1 MSISATLAGVVDS
14 SRALYDAAVII
25 DPHTDITGL
34 VLAGGRAT
42 RMGGLDKGLQPYQ
55 GLPLARHALNRLTP
69 QVASVM
75 INANRNLMDYE
86 AMGVT
91 VWPDD
96 LPDFPG
102 PLAGMLAGLRHCRTP
117 YLATVPCD
125 SPLLPMDLVAR
136 LTAGLAPDDADMA
149 TAYTREGDK
158 LFPQPVFCLM
168 KVSLFDRL
176 RAFIQSGERKTGA
189 WPRSQRNAQVIF
201 EDEAAFMNINTL
213 EELGARRPAP

>member
-1 MSISATLAGVVDS
+1 V
-14 SRALYDAAVII
+14 VII
-25 DPHTDITGL
+25 DPQTDITGL

-55 GLPLARHALNRLTP
+55 GLPLVRHVLNRLTP

-75 INANRNLMDYE
+75 INANRNLTEYE
-86 AMGVT
+86 AMGVP
-91 VWPDD
+91 VWPDE

-102 PLAGMLAGLRHCRTP
+102 PLAGMLAGLGHCRTP

-136 LTAGLAPDDADMA
+136 LTAGLVQDDAEMA
-149 TAYTREGDK
+149 TAYTREGGQ

-168 KVSLFDRL
+168 KVSLLDRL

-189 WPRSQRNAQVIF
+189 WPRSQHNAQVIF
-201 EDEAAFMNINTL
+201 EQAAAFMNINTL
-213 EELGARRPAP
+213 DELEPQQPPR

>member
-1 MSISATLAGVVDS
+1 V
-14 SRALYDAAVII
+14 AVII

-34 VLAGGRAT
+34 ILAGGRAT

-75 INANRNLMDYE
+75 INANRNQLEYE
-86 AMGVT
+86 AMGVP
-91 VWPDD
+91 VWPDE

-102 PLAGMLAGLRHCRTP
+102 PLAGMLAGLGHCRTP

-136 LTAGLAPDDADMA
+136 LTAGLVQDAAEMA
-149 TAYTREGDK
+149 TAYTREGGQ

-168 KVSLFDRL
+168 KVSLLDRL

-189 WPRSQRNAQVIF
+189 WPRSQHNAQVIF
-201 EDEAAFMNINTL
+201 EQAAAFMNINTL
-213 EELGARRPAP
+213 DELAPQQPPR

>member
-1 MSISATLAGVVDS
+1 M
-14 SRALYDAAVII
+14 VII
-25 DPHTDITGL
+25 DPQTDITGL

-55 GLPLARHALNRLTP
+55 GLPLVRHVLNRLTP

-75 INANRNLMDYE
+75 INANRNLTEYE
-86 AMGVT
+86 AMGVP
-91 VWPDD
+91 VWPDE

-102 PLAGMLAGLRHCRTP
+102 PLAGMLAGLGHCRTP

-136 LTAGLAPDDADMA
+136 LTAGLVQDDAEMA
-149 TAYTREGDK
+149 TAYTREGGQ

-168 KVSLFDRL
+168 KVSLLDRL

-189 WPRSQRNAQVIF
+189 WPRSQHNAQVIF
-201 EDEAAFMNINTL
+201 EQAAAFMNINTL
-213 EELGARRPAP
+213 DELEPQQPPR